1 MMYALKFSQK
11 KKAKM
16 RKTNQRR
23 INRECK
29 HMIGCTLDYELKAEV
44 IDQAKINGVMY
55 LLTENMYNQYAIYK
69 IINVHNSIKLSPRRI
84 LQNQKNFMNHAYWS
98 EHSTILINEYGDIED
113 VKRGSIFG
121 PYNQKTPKFSGSF
134 VIIVD

>member
-1 MMYALKFSQK
+1 MKFSQK
-11 KKAKM
+11 KRAKI

-29 HMIGCTLDYELKAEV
+29 YMIGCTIDYELKAKV
-44 IDQAKINGVMY
+44 IDQAKIKEIMY
-55 LLTENMYNQYAIYK
+55 LLTENVYNQYDIYK
-69 IINVHNSIKLSPRRI
+69 IINVHNSIKLSARRI

-98 EHSTILINEYGDIED
+98 EHSTILINEYGDIEN
-113 VKRGSIFG
+113 VKRGSMFG
-121 PYNQKTPKFSGSF
+121 PYNRKTPKSSGSF